1 MIDDLASR
9 AAMTAAAFLILATG
23 VSLLEMS
30 DGNAVRDAA
39 ERLAIHL
46 ARQLD
51 AIGTMDAEVVFRGGD
66 APFSLPPAL
75 AGSPYRVEVR
85 RADLRVYSGG
95 LFALRGAPPP
105 REARPSRPHAAW
117 AADAHGP
124 RRRDGTPAAHAAVR
138 ARAVAR
144 KRTGDLAVEPAR
156 CAAASL
162 LRSDAECRAEG
173 GRPLPN
179 HH

>member
-51 AIGTMDAEVVFRGGD
+51 AIGTMDAEVVFRGGE
-66 APFSLPPAL
+66 APLSLPPAL

-85 RADLRVYSGG
+85 RADVRVYSPG
-95 LFALRGAPPP
+95 LL
-105 REARPSRPHAAW
+105 
-117 AADAHGP
+117 
-124 RRRDGTPAAHAAVR
+124 
-138 ARAVAR
+138 
-144 KRTGDLAVEPAR
+144 
-156 CAAASL
+156 AAAP
-162 LRSDAECRAEG
+162 LRTHVHPFEPIREVYTAEEFEAMDASVLVVDPGHEFLVERTQRWILSA
-173 GRPLPN
+173 PTFLTFVYLPP
-179 HH
+179 